1 MPVIKSVADME
12 KFAKD
17 FEMAVA
23 QVAVEATT
31 MLTREIMAKT
41 PVDTS
46 RLISNWQV
54 TFGAPATDEVQGA
67 WLDSGS
73 WAVKSNVMAQ
83 VLGTIRQFSGGSANI
98 YVTNNVPYGY
108 AVEFYGGSI
117 YANGATGG
125 RPRAMV
131 RGALP
136 FWGKFVEAAAAKVR
150 L

>member
-1 MPVIKSVADME
+1 MTIIKSVADME

-23 QVAVEATT
+23 KVAIEATT
-31 MLTREIMAKT
+31 MLTREIMAGT

-67 WLDSGS
+67 WLAPGS
-73 WAVKSNVMAQ
+73 WSVKSEVMAQ
-83 VLGTIRQFSGGSANI
+83 VLGTVRQFNGGAANI
-98 YVTNNVPYGY
+98 YITNNVSYGH

-125 RPRAMV
+125 RPKAMV

-136 FWGKFVEAAAAKVR
+136 FWGKFVDAAGAKVK